1 MHRLFLAL
9 IVMVPSL
16 ALATEW
22 QSGPTRVDVIELYT
36 SEGCSSCPAADQ
48 WLSQLKDD
56 PDLFSEFIP
65 MAFHVDYW
73 DYIGWKD
80 RFAQPAFSA
89 RQRNYVREGLV
100 SQPYTPGFV
109 INSAEWRDWFRGNR
123 QWHNSQEKVGELRT
137 TVESGKLTAEFS
149 GEGAGQLHVAV
160 LGMGLSNQVKA
171 GENRGRK
178 LSHDFVVL
186 ETTSAPGH
194 RQWEIA
200 LPPIPDRGQSRTAI
214 VAWVTP
220 LQSQSII
227 QATGGYLD

>member
-9 IVMVPSL
+9 MVMIPSL
-16 ALATEW
+16 ALASEW
-22 QSGPTRVDVIELYT
+22 QSGPVRVDVIELYT
-36 SEGCSSCPAADQ
+36 SEGCSSCPPADR

-56 PDLFSEFIP
+56 PGLFLEFIP

-80 RFAQPAFSA
+80 RFAQPDFSA
-89 RQRNYVREGLV
+89 RQRKYVREGLV

-109 INSAEWRDWFRGNR
+109 INSAEWRGWFRGKR
-123 QWHNSQEKVGELRT
+123 QWDNSQENVGELRA
-137 TVESGKLTAEFS
+137 TVESGKLAAEFS

-194 RQWEIA
+194 RQWEIT